1 MALCCLLLAAV
12 QVRADEGMWL
22 LPYLQKL
29 NIKDMKAKGLK
40 LSAEQIYNL
49 NGTSLKDAIVIFGGG
64 CTGEIVSPN
73 GLVFTNHHCGYGSI
87 QRLSSVEHDYL
98 QNGFWAMDYKEELPC
113 PGMSVTFIRSIEDV
127 SDRILPFLSD
137 SMSEQ
142 QRQKQ
147 VDELSDKIVKE
158 ALPEKSSKEAF
169 VKSFFGGNQY
179 LLFVVEQ
186 YTDLRLVGTPP
197 SSIGCGRAIR
207 ATFRFSGFMPIR
219 MVNRHRIPKTIYLMR
234 RRPI

>member
-73 GLVFTNHHCGYGSI
+73 GLVLPTTIAVTVLYSGSAASNTTI
-87 QRLSSVEHDYL
+87 CKTVFGRWITKRSCLVRVCRLPLSVASRMFRI
-98 QNGFWAMDYKEELPC
+98 GFC
-113 PGMSVTFIRSIEDV
+113 
-127 SDRILPFLSD
+127 
-137 SMSEQ
+137 
-142 QRQKQ
+142 
-147 VDELSDKIVKE
+147 
-158 ALPEKSSKEAF
+158 
-169 VKSFFGGNQY
+169 
-179 LLFVVEQ
+179 LF
-186 YTDLRLVGTPP
+186 
-197 SSIGCGRAIR
+197 
-207 ATFRFSGFMPIR
+207 
-219 MVNRHRIPKTIYLMR
+219 
-234 RRPI
+234 

>member
-1 MALCCLLLAAV
+1 
-12 QVRADEGMWL
+12 
-22 LPYLQKL
+22 
-29 NIKDMKAKGLK
+29 
-40 LSAEQIYNL
+40 
-49 NGTSLKDAIVIFGGG
+49 
-64 CTGEIVSPN
+64 
-73 GLVFTNHHCGYGSI
+73 
-87 QRLSSVEHDYL
+87 
-98 QNGFWAMDYKEELPC
+98 
-113 PGMSVTFIRSIEDV
+113 
-127 SDRILPFLSD
+127 
-137 SMSEQ
+137 MSEQ

-197 SSIGCGRAIR
+197 SSIGKFGGDTDNWMWPRH
-207 ATFRFSGFMPIR
+207 TGDFSVFRVMPIR